1 MVRDILYCARMT
13 CTHQQAQ
20 FLHAHGLSNS
30 VSWRTLQHPAHGKM
44 AVLGC
49 AGVLLLLWAPA
60 KRAARSGSTRAELA
74 AAAAQEHAAKC
85 EEILRQ
91 AGPADA
97 DVPPCLKF
105 HSWRCFLGRWRAALT
120 AAAGQSGTAD
130 EQVGALMTCA
140 HTLATMQALPHC
152 CCTRSTPE
160 TILRE
165 SQRK

>member
-1 MVRDILYCARMT
+1 MT
-13 CTHQQAQ
+13 YST
-20 FLHAHGLSNS
+20 
-30 VSWRTLQHPAHGKM
+30 VVYGKV

-74 AAAAQEHAAKC
+74 AAAAEEYAAMC

-97 DVPPCLKF
+97 DMPPCLKF

-120 AAAGQSGTAD
+120 AAAAQSGSAD
-130 EQVGALMTCA
+130 EQVGALATCA
-140 HTLATMQALPHC
+140 CALATTQTSSNC
-152 CCTRSTPE
+152 
-160 TILRE
+160 LRA
-165 SQRK
+165 RVP